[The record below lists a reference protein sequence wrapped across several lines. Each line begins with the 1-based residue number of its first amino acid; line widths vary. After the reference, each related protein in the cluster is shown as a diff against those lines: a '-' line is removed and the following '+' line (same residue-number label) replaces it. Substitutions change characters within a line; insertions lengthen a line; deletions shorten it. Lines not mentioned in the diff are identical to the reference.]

1 MLIAIDT
8 VFYERPYS
16 GISRVWDTYLKHNFF
31 EGYNLI
37 LLVRQ
42 NSIIDK
48 NILEKY
54 NHIFI
59 NTFNYVNMSDD
70 VLYLDKIVSSVGA
83 THFISTYYTY
93 CKVVPNI
100 QMTYDMIPEVFN
112 FPKNEMW
119 IQKDLAIRNAKSY
132 ISISLNTKRDLLKY
146 YPFIKEEQ
154 VGICN
159 LTAEFVDKPLENLDK
174 LRELGLEPRRYLFS
188 VITNF
193 EKYKNI
199 DLIVQFAGKY
209 LDDLPFLKYVVI
221 TKVPIKA
228 KNIINL
234 NNIPDDLMAL
244 LYQQSLTTVM
254 PSVYEGVGYP
264 QLEALNY
271 NRPVVAIDNDINKE
285 ISDELLH
292 YIDNNPES
300 LCRKVIEIFETNPV
314 VPEEKLKAFLSRFS
328 VETTK
333 LELRELL
340 TKFLF

>member
-1 MLIAIDT
+1 MIIAIDT

-31 EGYNLI
+31 EGYDII

-42 NSIIDK
+42 NSVMDK
-48 NILEKY
+48 DILEKY

-59 NTFNYVNMSDD
+59 NTFNYSNMTED
-70 VLYLDKIVSSVGA
+70 VFNLDKIVSSLSA

-93 CKVVPNI
+93 CNVVPNI
-100 QMTYDMIPEVFN
+100 QMIYDMIPEVFN

-119 IQKDLAIRNAKSY
+119 MQKDLAIRNAKSY

-146 YPFIKEEQ
+146 YSFIKEEQ

-159 LTAEFVDKPLENLDK
+159 LTAEFVDKPLNNFDK
-174 LRELGLEPRRYLFS
+174 LRELGIESKKYLFS

-199 DLIVQFAGKY
+199 DLIIQFANKY
-209 LDDLPFLKYVVI
+209 LDDLPFLKYVII
-221 TKVPIKA
+221 TKVPIKY
-228 KNIINL
+228 KNIISL
-234 NNIPDDLMAL
+234 SNISDELMAL
-244 LYQQSLTTVM
+244 LYQQSLATVM
-254 PSVYEGVGYP
+254 PSIYEGVGYP

-271 NRPVVAIDNDINKE
+271 NRPVIAIDNDINKE

-300 LCRKVIEIFETNPV
+300 LCRKAIEIFETNPI
-314 VPEEKLKAFLSRFS
+314 VPEQKLKAFLSRFS

-333 LELRELL
+333 LELKVILN
-340 TKFLF
+340 KFL

>member
-31 EGYNLI
+31 EGIDII
-37 LLVRQ
+37 LFVRQ
-42 NSIIDK
+42 NSVIDK
-48 NILEKY
+48 TILEKY
-54 NHIFI
+54 HHIFI
-59 NTFNYVNMSDD
+59 NTFNYTNMTEDVN
-70 VLYLDKIVSSVGA
+70 YLDKIVSSVNA

-93 CKVVPNI
+93 CKIVPNI
-100 QMTYDMIPEVFN
+100 QMVYDMIPEVLN

-119 IQKDLAIRNAKSY
+119 IQKDLAIRNTKSY

-159 LTAEFVDKPLENLDK
+159 LTAEFIDKPLENLDK
-174 LRELGLEPRRYLFS
+174 LLELGLHPKKYLFS

-199 DLIVQFAGKY
+199 DLIIQFTNKY
-209 LDDLPFLKYVVI
+209 LDDLPFLKYVVV
-221 TKVPIKA
+221 TKVPIKF

-244 LYQQSLTTVM
+244 LYQQSLATVM
-254 PSVYEGVGYP
+254 PSIYEGVGYP

-271 NRPVVAIDNDINKE
+271 NRPVIAIDNEINKE

-300 LCRKVIEIFETNPV
+300 LCKKIIDIFETNPI
-314 VPEEKLKAFLSRFS
+314 VPQEKLKNFLDRFS
-328 VETTK
+328 TQTTK
-333 LELRELL
+333 LELKKILD
-340 TKFLF
+340 TFL

>member
-1 MLIAIDT
+1 MIIAIDT

-31 EGYNLI
+31 EGYDVI

-42 NSIIDK
+42 NSVIDK
-48 NILEKY
+48 DILEKY

-59 NTFNYVNMSDD
+59 DTFNYDNMAKDIF
-70 VLYLDKIVSSVGA
+70 YIDKIIISLGA

-93 CKVVPNI
+93 CNVVPNI
-100 QMTYDMIPEVFN
+100 QMVYDMIPEVFN
-112 FPKNEMW
+112 FPKNQMW

-146 YPFIKEEQ
+146 YSFIKEEQ

-159 LTAEFVDKPLENLDK
+159 LTAEFIDTPLQNFDK
-174 LRELGLEPRRYLFS
+174 LIEFGLEPKKYLFS

-199 DLIVQFAGKY
+199 DLIIQFANKY
-209 LDDLPFLKYVVI
+209 LDDLPFLKYVVV
-221 TKVPIKA
+221 TKVPIKCN
-228 KNIINL
+228 NIINL

-244 LYQQSLTTVM
+244 LYQQSLATVM

-271 NRPVVAIDNDINKE
+271 NIPVIAIDNDINKE

-300 LCRKVIEIFETNPV
+300 LCRKVIEILETNPK
-314 VPEEKLKAFLSRFS
+314 VPEKKLKAFLSRFS
-328 VETTK
+328 VKTTK
-333 LELRELL
+333 LELKSLL
-340 TKFLF
+340 NKFL